1 MMKYVID
8 HQVQSIVSILFA
20 PILLRSNHY
29 SQAYTTVSS
38 IKIKQINKAYRSA
51 FNCITNNPALLLR
64 SINILLG
71 LFDVLCQWIIRE
83 RLNGLADGPK
93 LRIVFYLP

>member
-1 MMKYVID
+1 MMKYIMN
-8 HQVQSIVSILFA
+8 HQFQSIVSILFA

-29 SQAYTTVSS
+29 SQAYTTVSG
-38 IKIKQINKAYRSA
+38 IKIKQINKAYTSA

-64 SINILLG
+64 FINILMS
-71 LFDVLCQWIIRE
+71 LFDVLCQCIIRK